1 MRTLIAVL
9 SIVTLL
15 TGCKNTNNY
24 ITYNFD
30 GDISTQAD
38 GNVPFIDSS
47 IESVVEQASETD
59 VTDNQAD
66 GTLDLTP

>member
-1 MRTLIAVL
+1 MI
-9 SIVTLL
+9 TLL
-15 TGCKNTNNY
+15 AGCKNTNNY
-24 ITYNFD
+24 ITYNFG

-38 GNVPFIDSS
+38 GSVPFIDSS

-66 GTLDLTP
+66 GTVDLMPVN